1 MIFTRCVTG
10 CCWPFKYRLVL
21 IMKLAILLTIAF
33 TFHAVA
39 ESRAQKITL
48 NLTNAPLSK
57 VMSEIQK
64 QQGYSFLFH
73 GNHIA
78 DIRVDVRVKQMDF
91 ADAME
96 VILNKR
102 GLEWTLEDGIVSII
116 ASKARSA
123 LQISGQQK
131 IISGKV
137 IDEEGNPLEA
147 VTVLLKDTQQQTL
160 TDSKGN
166 FQFPAGATGSALV
179 FSAVGFKE
187 QEVTLTD
194 QFPMTVKLSAAIGEL
209 EEVVIV
215 GMNNRQTKRSVT
227 GAMATIQTK
236 ELRQS
241 PVANLSNAL
250 AGRLPGLITVQS
262 TGQPGDDGSAL
273 YIRGVSTYGNTSP
286 LVVIDGLPRSQANF
300 SQLDPNEIES
310 VTILKDASSTSLYGI
325 QGANGVIVVTTRRGI
340 SNEQPQVSFTAQQAF
355 QQPVRLPRQMDALQ
369 QALYYN
375 EYDINDGRQPRFDET
390 ALSTIRDKS
399 DPYLY
404 PDVDWYREILR
415 STSSQNQYNLNIS
428 GGANAVRYFISGSYI
443 RQGSLLKHDQDN
455 DYKISNKF
463 DRYNFRSNVDIDVT
477 KRLRVQVDLAGRL
490 ENRTGPGPGFQQ
502 VFSILTGISP
512 LAMPVFNP
520 DGSFGAGSAAVVP
533 GDHNPYGLI
542 ARSGYYTNYNNV
554 MYGTLSAR
562 HDLDFIG
569 KGLSAQLF
577 FSFENDNQQNTSR
590 TQDFDS
596 FWYRG
601 SDAAGEPIYQ
611 QYTIGSRL
619 ATSGQRFVTRYDYLD
634 FRLNYDRSW
643 EDHALTAQVL
653 GNRTL
658 RVVNDEL
665 PYAYQG
671 VSARITYNFKSKYY
685 LEGNVGYNGSEN
697 FPENRRYGLFPAV
710 SAGWVLSSEPFLSDS
725 KTISF
730 LKLRGSYGIVG
741 NDLIGGE
748 RWLFI
753 SDYAPGGG
761 YYTGISPTY
770 IPGYNEN
777 RTGNPIVTWERST
790 KINAGVDLSL
800 FSKGEV
806 QLTFDVFKELRT
818 NILTAPGTVPDY
830 IGVVS
835 LAPRNT
841 GEVENKGFEV
851 ELRLTKTVGEVNL
864 FSTMQLTYAR
874 NKVLRN
880 DQPSP
885 AMPYQSLVGYEVG
898 YALGYKFA
906 GFFSDADEIAN
917 SPRQSFSSSLIPGD
931 AKYVDVNG
939 DNVVDARDRVPVL
952 LQNIP
957 RYVGGFSVGGSWKG
971 FDLSLLFNGALGGT
985 ANIRLYQPGSAFQL
999 QRWTPE
1005 NKEKARVPVAHLSAN
1020 NTDILSDLNLQRT
1033 DYLKLRNVEVGYVLP
1048 QNFIHRFR
1056 LVSARVF
1063 LNGQN
1068 VGIWDRLWFKDRDPE
1083 SPGGDVVYPI
1093 QRVYNVGLALRF

>member
-10 CCWPFKYRLVL
+10 CCYSFKYRLVL

-102 GLEWTLEDGIVSII
+102 GLEWTLEDGIVSIV
-116 ASKARSA
+116 ASKAKPARQT
-123 LQISGQQK
+123 LQQEK

-137 IDEEGNPLEA
+137 VDEDSNPLEA
-147 VTVLLKDTQQQTL
+147 VTVLLKGTQQQTL
-160 TDSKGN
+160 TNSEGN
-166 FQFPAGATGSALV
+166 FQFPAGVTGAALV
-179 FSAVGFKE
+179 FSAVGFEE
-187 QEVTLTD
+187 QEVTLTY
-194 QFPMTVKLSAAIGEL
+194 QFPMTVRLSAVVGEL

-215 GMNNRQTKRSVT
+215 GMNNRQTRRSVT
-227 GAMATIQTK
+227 GAMASIQTK

-355 QQPVRLPRQMDALQ
+355 QQPVRLPRQMNALQ

-375 EYDINDGRQPRFDET
+375 EYDVNDGRQPRFDET
-390 ALSTIRDKS
+390 ALSKISDKS

-404 PDVDWYREILR
+404 PDVDWYNEILR

-477 KRLRVQVDLAGRL
+477 KRLKVQVDLAGRL

-562 HDLDFIG
+562 HDLDFIS

-601 SDAAGEPIYQ
+601 SDVAGEPIYQ

-619 ATSGQRFVTRYDYLD
+619 ATSGNRYVTRYNYLD
-634 FRLNYDRSW
+634 FRVNYDRSW

-697 FPENRRYGLFPAV
+697 FPENRRYGFFPAV
-710 SAGWVLSSEPFLSDS
+710 SVGWVLSSEPFLSNN
-725 KTISF
+725 KTVSF

-761 YYTGISPTY
+761 YYTGVSPTY
-770 IPGYNEN
+770 VPGYNEN

-790 KINAGVDLSL
+790 KMNAGIDLSL
-800 FSKGEV
+800 FRSGEV
-806 QLTFDVFKELRT
+806 QLTFDVFRELRT

-851 ELRLTKTVGEVNL
+851 ELRLNKTVGEVNL

-880 DQPSP
+880 DQPTP

-906 GFFSDADEIAN
+906 GFFNDTDEIAN

-931 AKYVDVNG
+931 ARYVDVNG
-939 DNVVDARDRVPVL
+939 DNVVDARDRVPIL

-957 RYVGGFSVGGSWKG
+957 RYVGGFSLGGSWKG

-1005 NKEKARVPVAHLSAN
+1005 NTEKARVPVAHLSAN

-1033 DYLKLRNVEVGYVLP
+1033 DYLKLRNVEVGYELP
-1048 QNFIHRFR
+1048 QASIRRFR
-1056 LVSARVF
+1056 LASARIF

>member
-1 MIFTRCVTG
+1 
-10 CCWPFKYRLVL
+10 
-21 IMKLAILLTIAF
+21 MKLAILLTIAF

-102 GLEWTLEDGIVSII
+102 GLEWTLEDGIVSIV
-116 ASKARSA
+116 ASKAKPARQT
-123 LQISGQQK
+123 LQQEK

-137 IDEEGNPLEA
+137 VDEDSNPLEA
-147 VTVLLKDTQQQTL
+147 VTVLLKGTQQQTL
-160 TDSKGN
+160 TNSEGN
-166 FQFPAGATGSALV
+166 FQFPAGVTGAALV
-179 FSAVGFKE
+179 FSAVGFEE
-187 QEVTLTD
+187 QEVTLTY
-194 QFPMTVKLSAAIGEL
+194 QFPMTVRLSAVVGEL

-215 GMNNRQTKRSVT
+215 GMNNRQTRRSVT
-227 GAMATIQTK
+227 GAMASIQTK

-355 QQPVRLPRQMDALQ
+355 QQPVRLPRQMNALQ

-375 EYDINDGRQPRFDET
+375 EYDVNDGRQPRFDET
-390 ALSTIRDKS
+390 ALSKISDKS

-404 PDVDWYREILR
+404 PDVDWYNEILR

-477 KRLRVQVDLAGRL
+477 KRLKVQVDLAGRL

-562 HDLDFIG
+562 HDLDFIS

-601 SDAAGEPIYQ
+601 SDVAGEPIYQ

-619 ATSGQRFVTRYDYLD
+619 ATSGNRYVTRYNYLD
-634 FRLNYDRSW
+634 FRVNYDRSW

-697 FPENRRYGLFPAV
+697 FPENRRYGFFPAV
-710 SAGWVLSSEPFLSDS
+710 SVGWVLSSEPFLSNN
-725 KTISF
+725 KTVSF

-761 YYTGISPTY
+761 YYTGVSPTY
-770 IPGYNEN
+770 VPGYNEN

-790 KINAGVDLSL
+790 KMNAGIDLSL
-800 FSKGEV
+800 FRSGEV
-806 QLTFDVFKELRT
+806 QLTFDVFRELRT

-851 ELRLTKTVGEVNL
+851 ELRLNKTVGEVNL

-880 DQPSP
+880 DQPTP

-906 GFFSDADEIAN
+906 GFFNDTDEIAN

-931 AKYVDVNG
+931 ARYVDVNG
-939 DNVVDARDRVPVL
+939 DNVVDARDRVPIL

-957 RYVGGFSVGGSWKG
+957 RYVGGFSLGGSWKG

-1005 NKEKARVPVAHLSAN
+1005 NTEKARVPVAHLSAN

-1033 DYLKLRNVEVGYVLP
+1033 DYLKLRNVEVGYELP
-1048 QNFIHRFR
+1048 QASIRRFR
-1056 LVSARVF
+1056 LASARIF